1 MRVDTNFS
9 MGSIGEGQ
17 INFGNLAEESD
28 ESSDIDY
35 NNLALQLL
43 DGEEM
48 NANMANFIGIH
59 MMSEL
64 VPNNNNLPPPPNQA
78 DLSNN

>member
-1 MRVDTNFS
+1 M
-9 MGSIGEGQ
+9 SIGEGQ
-17 INFGNLAEESD
+17 INFGNLAEESE

-64 VPNNNNLPPPPNQA
+64 VPNNEMPH
-78 DLSNN
+78 D